1 MRSSNPVFSRR
12 GFSRDNG
19 HAGFNAAPQAGA
31 ATTGANPF
39 AQGTAAN
46 PYATNPYAQQGT
58 QPGAPAP
65 ARTDAMTIDDV
76 VTRTA
81 MTLGLVVV
89 AAAIAWWVMPVDQ
102 ANLGSAYGVA
112 IGAAIIGF
120 VLSLVNSFKRRP
132 SPALI
137 LTYAA
142 FEGVFLGIVSNIVSV
157 YVAPG
162 AAMQAVLGTMAVFA
176 GVLIAYRTG
185 LIRVTRRFYG
195 FVMAAAIGSA
205 VAPTHQERAPR
216 PAPCAGPRPACA
228 ARERHAARRR
238 RRPWQRR
245 WSATGQMTWRSLT
258 TPGFN
263 RYPRLPTSAWPVP
276 VPAVSALR
284 HEMDRS
290 FGPRFIP
297 ISAVT
302 WENDSPPGRRSH
314 PGGDSV
320 TVGARCDSDTPW

>member
-19 HAGFNAAPQAGA
+19 HAGFDAAPQAGA
-31 ATTGANPF
+31 AAGANPY
-39 AQGTAAN
+39 AQGTATN

-81 MTLGLVVV
+81 MTLGTVIV
-89 AAAIAWWVMPVDQ
+89 AAAIAWWVLPVDQ
-102 ANLGSAYGVA
+102 ANLGTAYGVA
-112 IGAAIIGF
+112 IGAALIGF

-132 SPALI
+132 SPPLI

-195 FVMAAAIGSA
+195 FVMAALIGFTLLMMVNLLFAVFGGGDGLGFRSGTMGLIFGIVAIVIGA
-205 VAPTHQERAPR
+205 CVLALNFKQVEDGVAYGAPR
-216 PAPCAGPRPACA
+216 EEAWLA
-228 ARERHAARRR
+228 AF
-238 RRPWQRR
+238 
-245 WSATGQMTWRSLT
+245 GLT
-258 TPGFN
+258 VTLVWI
-263 RYPRLPTSAWPVP
+263 YIEM
-276 VPAVSALR
+276 LR
-284 HEMDRS
+284 VVA
-290 FGPRFIP
+290 ILQ
-297 ISAVT
+297 
-302 WENDSPPGRRSH
+302 
-314 PGGDSV
+314 GD
-320 TVGARCDSDTPW
+320 D